1 MTKRLFSG
9 AGLIVLAAVVLIG
22 VMLVNSLF
30 KSLRVD
36 LTEDNLYTLS
46 DGTRNMLT
54 SLQEPVTLTFY
65 FTNKASEDLP
75 FWRTYAKR
83 VRELLEE
90 YEELANGKLTLEVI
104 DPEPFSEEEDQ
115 AAEAGLQAVP
125 VNLGGTELYF
135 GLVAKGQ
142 SKESAEE
149 SITFF
154 QPDRENFLEYDISK
168 VIFAASQT
176 KKPKVALVT
185 GLQVDGG
192 YNMATRQPTDPWMA
206 VSQLDQ
212 LFDVERLEDDTV
224 EISDDFDLLVVIH
237 PKELSDDMQFAID
250 QYVLR
255 GGNTLIFVDPLAGQD
270 TGGGMMMAMGPKS
283 SNLEKLFE
291 AWGVTMDSKKVV
303 ADSGYALSIS
313 QGSGKRPVRH
323 LGILGLK
330 QQAFNTEEVVM
341 AELEQINMATAGA
354 IQSIEG
360 ASTKMVPLIQSSTE
374 AMLMDASKFAMMSDP
389 KKLYDDF
396 KPTGERYALVA
407 RIQGPVKTAFPDGR
421 PEKKA
426 ESVDENAAPAT
437 STEGVLDN
445 SDETNTDAVNTDVI
459 VEETGE
465 EETVEQTPPPV
476 GSEQVKPE
484 SAEIIDV
491 ADEENTA
498 TAENDTA
505 SPVAAEASEQEEP
518 KKPLLDP
525 VSESKQDINVVVV
538 ADTDMLADML
548 WVSVRT
554 FFGQRIAQPFANNGA
569 FFINAVDNMVGN
581 ADLISIRSRGQFSR
595 PFTVVDE
602 IEREAEDKFRV
613 KEQELLQ
620 RLNETESKLAE
631 LQQQKQ
637 GDDKLSLSP
646 EQQKE
651 IEQFQKDKLAVR
663 KELRDVQ
670 HKLGQDIEA
679 LGETVKLLNIFLLPL
694 LLTVLLVISRTVANK
709 RQYATA

>member
-9 AGLIVLAAVVLIG
+9 AGLIGLAAVVLIS
-22 VMLVNSLF
+22 VMLLNNLF

-46 DGTRNMLT
+46 DGTRNMLAN
-54 SLQEPVTLTFY
+54 LQEPVTLTFY

-83 VRELLEE
+83 VHELLEE
-90 YEELANGKLTLEVI
+90 YAELANGKLTLEVV
-104 DPEPFSEEEDQ
+104 DPEPFSEEEDK
-115 AAEAGLQAVP
+115 ASGAGLQAVP

-135 GLVAKGQ
+135 GLVAKGKSNGEQ
-142 SKESAEE
+142 T
-149 SITFF
+149 IDFF

-168 VIFAASQT
+168 IIFAASQT
-176 KKPKVALVT
+176 KKPKVALVA

-212 LFDVERLEDDTV
+212 LFEVERLEDDTV
-224 EISDDFDLLVVIH
+224 EISDDFDLLVIIH
-237 PKELSDDMQFAID
+237 PKSLSDDMQFAID

-283 SNLEKLFE
+283 SNLEKLFS
-291 AWGVTMDSKKVV
+291 AWGVKMDSKKVV
-303 ADSGYALSIS
+303 ADSGFALSIS
-313 QGSGKRPVRH
+313 QGAGKRPVRH

-330 QQAFNTEEVVM
+330 QPAFNSEEVVM
-341 AELEQINMATAGA
+341 AELEQINMATAGTIKA
-354 IQSIEG
+354 VEG
-360 ASTKMVPLIQSSTE
+360 SSTSFVPLIQSSTE
-374 AMLMDASKFAMMSDP
+374 AMLMDASKFAMTTDP
-389 KKLYDDF
+389 KKLYDNF
-396 KPTGERYALVA
+396 KPTGERYTLAA

-421 PEKKA
+421 PEKKSEEEKVA
-426 ESVDENAAPAT
+426 PGTAMDKENEAA
-437 STEGVLDN
+437 
-445 SDETNTDAVNTDVI
+445 TDSN
-459 VEETGE
+459 EEEITGE
-465 EETVEQTPPPV
+465 EGLVEQTPPPV
-476 GSEQVKPE
+476 GSEQVGPATDEPE
-484 SAEIIDV
+484 STAAVDDES
-491 ADEENTA
+491 EENTVNV
-498 TAENDTA
+498 E
-505 SPVAAEASEQEEP
+505 AAKEGLEEEP
-518 KKPLLDP
+518 KKPLLEP
-525 VSESKQDINVVVV
+525 ITESKQDINVVVV

-569 FFINAVDNMVGN
+569 FFVNAVDNMVGN

-595 PFTVVDE
+595 PFSVVDE
-602 IEREAEDKFRV
+602 IEKEAEDKFRV

-637 GDDKLSLSP
+637 GEDQLSLSQ
-646 EQQKE
+646 EQQQE
-651 IEQFQKDKLAVR
+651 IEQFQKDKLAIR

-679 LGETVKLLNIFLLPL
+679 LGENIKILNIFLLPL
-694 LLTVLLVISRTVANK
+694 LLTVLLIISRLAANK
-709 RQYATA
+709 RQYVTA

>member
-1 MTKRLFSG
+1 MTKRLFSS

-30 KSLRVD
+30 KNLRVD

-54 SLQEPVTLTFY
+54 NLQEPVTLTFY

-90 YEELANGKLTLEVI
+90 YEELANGKLTLNVI

-115 AAEAGLQAVP
+115 ASEAGLQAVP

-142 SKESAEE
+142 AKESAEE

-176 KKPKVALVT
+176 KKPKVALVA

-212 LFDVERLEDDTV
+212 LFEVERLEDDTV

-283 SNLEKLFE
+283 SNLEKLFK

-341 AELEQINMATAGA
+341 VELEQINMATAGA
-354 IQSIEG
+354 IKAIEG
-360 ASTKMVPLIQSSTE
+360 ASTKMMPLIQSSTE
-374 AMLMDASKFAMMSDP
+374 AMLMDASKLAMMSDP

-396 KPTGERYALVA
+396 KPTGERYALAA
-407 RIQGPVKTAFPDGR
+407 RIQGPAKTAFPDGR

-426 ESVDENAAPAT
+426 EPADEKSAPAAT
-437 STEGVLDN
+437 TESPLDN
-445 SDETNTDAVNTDVI
+445 SESADTEAVM
-459 VEETGE
+459 EETGE
-465 EETVEQTPPPV
+465 EDTVEQTPPPV

-484 SAEIIDV
+484 STEAAEVI
-491 ADEENTA
+491 DEENT
-498 TAENDTA
+498 TTVENAAA
-505 SPVAAEASEQEEP
+505 SSVTAEASEQEEP
-518 KKPLLDP
+518 KKPLLAP

-602 IEREAEDKFRV
+602 IERKAEDKFRV

-620 RLNETESKLAE
+620 KLNETESKLAE

-651 IEQFQKDKLAVR
+651 IEQFQKDKLAIR

-679 LGETVKLLNIFLLPL
+679 LGENIKLLNIFLLPL
-694 LLTVLLVISRTVANK
+694 LLTILLVISRTVVNK
-709 RQYATA
+709 RQYAMA